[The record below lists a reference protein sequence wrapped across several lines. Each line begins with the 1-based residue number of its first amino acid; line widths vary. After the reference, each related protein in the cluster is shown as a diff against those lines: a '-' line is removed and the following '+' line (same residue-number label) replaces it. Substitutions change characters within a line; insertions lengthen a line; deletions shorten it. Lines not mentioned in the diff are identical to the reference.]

1 MNLEGKAI
9 QHIKFGK
16 GVVKENKARYITV
29 IFQEGEKKFVFPEA
43 FMKFL
48 VLKDK
53 PSQAQVDKML
63 EGLVKEE
70 NQKRAKEIKREL
82 FLQKKKG
89 LKVNP
94 NAQAAFGMV
103 SNKRE
108 DIYQSWTAY
117 AGEYLS
123 GKLKGSP
130 KPPTKLKLNSA
141 CLITECAEGDGEEN
155 RRITGVFM
163 VGEDFDGKN
172 CKDGIV
178 ISHDKYRIK
187 LEESETLAFW
197 DYFPSAGK
205 QTKWGNVEIKYF
217 SNVTMQQILNDMKQ
231 EMTDADSRQKLED
244 FIEYFCYVNDL
255 NNG

>member
-16 GVVKENKARYITV
+16 GVVKENKSRYITV
-29 IFQEGEKKFVFPEA
+29 IFQDGEKKFVFPEA

-53 PSQAQVDKML
+53 PSQAKIDKML

-70 NQKRAKEIKREL
+70 SKKRDEELKREV
-82 FLQKKKG
+82 FLQRKKV

-94 NAQAAFGMV
+94 NAQAAFGLV
-103 SNKRE
+103 RNSRE

-123 GKLKGSP
+123 GKQKGNP

-141 CLITECAEGDGEEN
+141 CLVTECAEGDGEEG

-163 VGEDFDGKN
+163 VSEDFEGKT

-178 ISHDKYRIK
+178 IGHEKYRIQ

-205 QTKWGNVEIKYF
+205 LSKWGNVEIKYF
-217 SNVTMQQILNDMKQ
+217 SNVTMQSILNDMKL
-231 EMTDADSRQKLED
+231 EMTDEESRQNLEK

-255 NNG
+255 NNV